1 MASSTPTPQSLAP
14 DAPRTITP
22 TLEEL
27 RASSYDTANIEA
39 ALEALH
45 QDGFVVLKNIVDV
58 AHVDHLN
65 SYMTKEADDL
75 VKNKA
80 KPFNQ
85 GVDCKYCTRL
95 VHWYKAKLLPA
106 NILQAPPL
114 TDPQYLYNDV
124 FFNPFVIQIMNAYVQ

>member
-1 MASSTPTPQSLAP
+1 MAANPSIQATPSS

-27 RASSYDTANIEA
+27 RASSYETTNIEA

-45 QDGFVVLKNIVDV
+45 QDGFVVLKKVVDV
-58 AHVDHLN
+58 NHVERLN
-65 SYMTKEADDL
+65 SYMTKDADEL

-85 GVDCKYCTRL
+85 GVDCK
-95 VHWYKAKLLPA
+95 
-106 NILQAPPL
+106 
-114 TDPQYLYNDV
+114 
-124 FFNPFVIQIMNAYVQ
+124 